1 MLAILVVI
9 GTKYACNLSQDGD
22 HISYMPAILG
32 PLDMLYNKTLYPLTC
47 KNCLSEQ
54 FDESDSNP
62 SLILNPNFY
71 FVSSSKHVRKN

>member
-9 GTKYACNLSQDGD
+9 GTKYARNLSQDGD
-22 HISYMPAILG
+22 HICLQSWVRP
-32 PLDMLYNKTLYPLTC
+32 DMLYNKTLYPLTC

-71 FVSSSKHVRKN
+71 FVSSSKHFRKN